1 MATELEALRQ
11 RRLTRYA
18 DEVDDYLA
26 LALDRVCKQ
35 IGLGSVYNDD
45 SHQWASV
52 IASYVIAMAILSAGD
67 A

>member
-1 MATELEALRQ
+1 MGRPASRFVLRP
-11 RRLTRYA
+11 LLKL
-18 DEVDDYLA
+18 DYLA